1 MPESLLRPF
10 WTKIFKFDW
19 KFGTFL
25 LLIICVSRFILVL
38 DANKRGNYDLIG
50 AIMVLSGL
58 APVIFLNRAGLK
70 ITGVGGTREYE
81 WIFLALFTGI
91 AASLVLYFLGYLLY
105 GLSDKNWY
113 VYIARSYKIPSGII
127 GSQKMVMCIIMAIVG
142 MTFSPIGEE
151 LFFRGIVQSSFAAS
165 LGEKRAL
172 IIDGL
177 AFSLTHISHFGIVY
191 LNGHFTY
198 FTLPGLIWVVSMFL
212 VSLVFYFFKKRCN
225 SLLGAVFCHSGF
237 NLGMICSIF
246 YLL

>member
-1 MPESLLRPF
+1 MPEPLLRPF
-10 WTKIFKFDW
+10 WTKIFKFNW

-25 LLIICVSRFILVL
+25 LVVICISRFILVL
-38 DANKRGNYDLIG
+38 DANARGNYDLIG
-50 AIMVLSGL
+50 AIMMISAL
-58 APVIFLNRAGLK
+58 APFIFLNKAGLRE
-70 ITGVGGTREYE
+70 IGLTGTQEYE
-81 WIFLALFTGI
+81 WIVLALFTGI
-91 AASLVLYFLGYLLY
+91 AASLVLYFLGYLLF
-105 GLSDKNWY
+105 GLTDKNWY
-113 VYIARSYKIPSGII
+113 VYISRSYKIPPGII

-151 LFFRGIVQSSFAAS
+151 LFFRGIVQSSFAES

-191 LNGHFTY
+191 LNGRFTY
-198 FTLPGLIWVVSMFL
+198 FTFPGIIWVVSMFL
-212 VSLVFYFFKKRCN
+212 VSILFYFFKKRCS
-225 SLLGAVFCHSGF
+225 SLLGAIFCHSGF